1 MGAASDDNTDSELK
15 KYAPKWSDE
24 QSATPNDAERT
35 QYVSTSASIYHSF
48 KDEFEDRRIR
58 SLRSEPVPEPP
69 AQENVLLAQM
79 GRMAL
84 VAGVAAV
91 VALLVVYAKPLLE
104 GASSLNSTSQNSKSP
119 SYLTG

>member
-24 QSATPNDAERT
+24 QSATPNDAERP
-35 QYVSTSASIYHSF
+35 QYVSTSPSIFRSFEDEYH
-48 KDEFEDRRIR
+48 DRRIR
-58 SLRSEPVPEPP
+58 SLRPEPVPEPP
-69 AQENVLLAQM
+69 AQENGLLAQM

-91 VALLVVYAKPLLE
+91 VALLVVFWRTLFG
-104 GASSLNSTSQNSKSP
+104 GASCFNSNTPK
-119 SYLTG
+119 